1 MRYIRREAVGPVV
14 HQHCEVTLIGEGD
27 GAVSVEAWRVACA
40 GYGCPEQAF
49 VYNEIRESG
58 VGLFYAV
65 APVQV
70 GAEVGGGAF

>member
-1 MRYIRREAVGPVV
+1 MCDVGREAVGPVV

-40 GYGCPEQAF
+40 GYGCPEQALGDDE
-49 VYNEIRESG
+49 VGEAG